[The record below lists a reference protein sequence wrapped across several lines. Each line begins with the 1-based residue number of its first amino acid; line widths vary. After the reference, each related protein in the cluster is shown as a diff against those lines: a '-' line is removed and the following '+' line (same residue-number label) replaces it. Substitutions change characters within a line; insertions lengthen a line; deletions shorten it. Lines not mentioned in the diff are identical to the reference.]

1 MRVTNLSYLAEY
13 VSTFFFILVI
23 LVSHGNPMIIGAALA
38 FAIYMVAGISGGHL
52 NPAVSFTMF
61 MNGSMKSNEA
71 VMYVLAQL
79 LGGGSA
85 YYAYQMTK

>member
-23 LVSHGNPMIIGAALA
+23 LVSHGNPMVIGAALA

-52 NPAVSFTMF
+52 NPAVSFSMF
-61 MNGSMKSNEA
+61 MNGSIRSNEA

>member
-13 VSTFFFILVI
+13 LSTFFFILVI
-23 LVSHGNPMIIGAALA
+23 LLSHGNPFVIGAALA

-61 MNGSMKSNEA
+61 MNGSIKSNEA

>member
-1 MRVTNLSYLAEY
+1 MRVTTLSYFAEY
-13 VSTFFFILVI
+13 VSTFFLILVI
-23 LVSHGNPMIIGAALA
+23 LMSNGNALMIGAALA
-38 FAIYMVAGISGGHL
+38 FAIFMVGGISGGHL
-52 NPAVSFTMF
+52 NPAVSFAMV
-61 MNGSMKSNEA
+61 MNGSIKSNEA